1 MVHCKSGFIYMKKTL
16 LVIISNGTF
25 IIIYLISPICIV
37 IYISFLDSG
46 SDLVIATGWDPG
58 SPAAQITL

>member
-1 MVHCKSGFIYMKKTL
+1 MKKTL
-16 LVIISNGTF
+16 FKIISKGTF
-25 IIIYLISPICIV
+25 IIIYLICIV
-37 IYISFLDSG
+37 TYISFLDSG

>member
-1 MVHCKSGFIYMKKTL
+1 MKKTL
-16 LVIISNGTF
+16 FIIISKGTF

-37 IYISFLDSG
+37 TYISFLDSG

-58 SPAAQITL
+58 SSAAQITL